1 MDIKKLENQLQNLL
15 EREKRQWTKT
25 AQLLIDIERSRL
37 YRKEAKSFSQYIRQL
52 AQKFKINESNFW
64 RIKRAGEYYLKLHN
78 TDNIEIIEKAKTS
91 PEQLEIL
98 MKISRIAP
106 TKIVQDLEERLVSGK
121 TTRGEL
127 RDTWKTYRQVKNDKP
142 QRGRK
147 SKKQLLENLMGD
159 LFESNKDSISNN
171 KNTNSAAM
179 TTANIIQSLKNPQW
193 AIDTINQKKMDYFQ
207 LFTEVAVSSG
217 TSSKPRRID
226 IVSIVKESNKGPLPT
241 VIGIEVKINI
251 HDLKRDMKLTEYIPF
266 CHYFYLAI
274 PNEQAMIDAVAS
286 VTTKEIGILCVT
298 DEVVDGR
305 YKNVIIRKA
314 QRIKKPHPVLLGE
327 LYGKCL
333 FHALGWIRDG

>member
-25 AQLLIDIERSRL
+25 AQLLIDIERSRI
-37 YRKEAKSFSQYIRQL
+37 YRKQAKSFSQYVRQL
-52 AQKFKINESNFW
+52 AQKFKINESSFW
-64 RIKRAGEYYLKLHN
+64 RVKRAGEYYLKLHN
-78 TDNIEIIEKAKTS
+78 TDNIEIIGKANTS

-98 MKISRIAP
+98 MKISSIAP
-106 TKIVQDLEERLVSGK
+106 PNIVKDFKERLISGK
-121 TTRGEL
+121 TTREEL
-127 RDTWKTYRQVKNDKP
+127 RDTWKTYCKVKNDKP
-142 QRGRK
+142 RRGRK
-147 SKKQLLENLMGD
+147 SKKQLLDNVIGD
-159 LFESNKDSISNN
+159 LF
-171 KNTNSAAM
+171 TNSAAM

-274 PNEQAMIDAVAS
+274 PNEQAMIDAAAS

-333 FHALGWIRDG
+333 FHALGWIGDG

>member
-25 AQLLIDIERSRL
+25 AQLLIDIERSRI
-37 YRKEAKSFSQYIRQL
+37 YRKQAKSFSQYVRQL
-52 AQKFKINESNFW
+52 AQKFKINESSFW

-78 TDNIEIIEKAKTS
+78 TDNIEIIGKANTS

-98 MKISRIAP
+98 MKISSIAP
-106 TKIVQDLEERLVSGK
+106 PNIVQDFKERLISGK
-121 TTRGEL
+121 TTREEL
-127 RDTWKTYRQVKNDKP
+127 RDTWRTYSKVKKDKP
-142 QRGRK
+142 RRGRK
-147 SKKQLLENLMGD
+147 SKKQLLDNVIGD
-159 LFESNKDSISNN
+159 LF
-171 KNTNSAAM
+171 TNPAAM

-274 PNEQAMIDAVAS
+274 PNEQAMIDAAAS

-333 FHALGWIRDG
+333 FHALGWIGDG

>member
-37 YRKEAKSFSQYIRQL
+37 YRKQAKSFSQYVRQL
-52 AQKFKINESNFW
+52 AQKFKINESSFW

-98 MKISRIAP
+98 MKISSIAP
-106 TKIVQDLEERLVSGK
+106 PNIVQDFKERLISGK
-121 TTRGEL
+121 TTREEL
-127 RDTWKTYRQVKNDKP
+127 RDTWRTYCKVKKDKP
-142 QRGRK
+142 RRGRK
-147 SKKQLLENLMGD
+147 SKKQLLDNVIGD
-159 LFESNKDSISNN
+159 LF
-171 KNTNSAAM
+171 TNSAAM

-226 IVSIVKESNKGPLPT
+226 VVSIVKESNKGPLPT

-274 PNEQAMIDAVAS
+274 PNEQAMIDAAAS

-314 QRIKKPHPVLLGE
+314 QRIKKPHPILLGE

-333 FHALGWIRDG
+333 FHALGWIGDG

>member
-37 YRKEAKSFSQYIRQL
+37 YRKQAKSFSQYVRQL
-52 AQKFKINESNFW
+52 AQKFKINESSFW

-78 TDNIEIIEKAKTS
+78 TDNIEIIGKANTS

-98 MKISRIAP
+98 MKISSIAP
-106 TKIVQDLEERLVSGK
+106 PNIVQDFKERLISGK
-121 TTRGEL
+121 TTREEL
-127 RDTWKTYRQVKNDKP
+127 RDTWRTYCKVKKDKP
-142 QRGRK
+142 RRGRK
-147 SKKQLLENLMGD
+147 SKKQLLDNVIGD
-159 LFESNKDSISNN
+159 LF
-171 KNTNSAAM
+171 TNSAAM

-266 CHYFYLAI
+266 CHYFYLA
-274 PNEQAMIDAVAS
+274 
-286 VTTKEIGILCVT
+286 
-298 DEVVDGR
+298 
-305 YKNVIIRKA
+305 
-314 QRIKKPHPVLLGE
+314 
-327 LYGKCL
+327 
-333 FHALGWIRDG
+333 

>member
-52 AQKFKINESNFW
+52 AQKFKINESSFW

-78 TDNIEIIEKAKTS
+78 TDNIEIIGKANTS

-98 MKISRIAP
+98 MKISSIAP
-106 TKIVQDLEERLVSGK
+106 PNIVQDFKERLISGK
-121 TTRGEL
+121 TTREEL
-127 RDTWKTYRQVKNDKP
+127 RDTWRTYCKVKKDKP
-142 QRGRK
+142 RRGRK
-147 SKKQLLENLMGD
+147 SKKQLLDNVIGD
-159 LFESNKDSISNN
+159 LF
-171 KNTNSAAM
+171 TNSAAM

-274 PNEQAMIDAVAS
+274 PNEQAMIDAAAS

-298 DEVVDGR
+298 SEVVDGR

-333 FHALGWIRDG
+333 FHALGWIGDG

>member
-37 YRKEAKSFSQYIRQL
+37 YRNQAKSFSQYVRQL
-52 AQKFKINESNFW
+52 AQKFKINESSFW

-78 TDNIEIIEKAKTS
+78 TDNIEIIGKANTS

-98 MKISRIAP
+98 MKISSIAP
-106 TKIVQDLEERLVSGK
+106 PNIVQDFKERLISGK
-121 TTRGEL
+121 TTREEL
-127 RDTWKTYRQVKNDKP
+127 RDTWRTYCKVKNDKP
-142 QRGRK
+142 RRGRK
-147 SKKQLLENLMGD
+147 SKKQLLDNVIGD
-159 LFESNKDSISNN
+159 LF
-171 KNTNSAAM
+171 TNPAAM

-274 PNEQAMIDAVAS
+274 PNEQAMIDAAAS

-298 DEVVDGR
+298 NEVVDGR

-314 QRIKKPHPVLLGE
+314 ERIKKPHPVLLGE

-333 FHALGWIRDG
+333 FHALGWIGEG

>member
-37 YRKEAKSFSQYIRQL
+37 YRKQAKSFSQYVRQL
-52 AQKFKINESNFW
+52 AQKFKINESSFW

-78 TDNIEIIEKAKTS
+78 TDNIEIIGKANTS

-98 MKISRIAP
+98 MKISSIAP
-106 TKIVQDLEERLVSGK
+106 PNIVQDFKERLISGK
-121 TTRGEL
+121 TTREEL
-127 RDTWKTYRQVKNDKP
+127 RDTWRTYCKVKKDKP
-142 QRGRK
+142 RRGRK
-147 SKKQLLENLMGD
+147 SKKQLLDNVIGD
-159 LFESNKDSISNN
+159 LF
-171 KNTNSAAM
+171 TNSAAM

-274 PNEQAMIDAVAS
+274 PNEQAMIDAAAS

-333 FHALGWIRDG
+333 FHALGWIGDG

>member
-37 YRKEAKSFSQYIRQL
+37 YRKQAKSFSQYVRQL
-52 AQKFKINESNFW
+52 AQKFKINESSFW

-78 TDNIEIIEKAKTS
+78 TDNIEIIGKANTS

-98 MKISRIAP
+98 MKISSIAP
-106 TKIVQDLEERLVSGK
+106 PNIVQDFKERLISGK
-121 TTRGEL
+121 TTREEL
-127 RDTWKTYRQVKNDKP
+127 RDTWRTYCKVKKDKP
-142 QRGRK
+142 RRGRK
-147 SKKQLLENLMGD
+147 SKKQLLDNVIGD
-159 LFESNKDSISNN
+159 LF
-171 KNTNSAAM
+171 TNSAAM

-274 PNEQAMIDAVAS
+274 PNEQAMIDAAAS

-298 DEVVDGR
+298 EEVVDGR

-333 FHALGWIRDG
+333 FHALGWIGDG